1 MGLNIAVLVKAS
13 LDPNMVRSRGD
24 GSVDTAA
31 TPLATSEYDKNAV
44 EAAVRVKEKHGG
56 RVVAVSALTWGPVA
70 RRRRE
75 LEQVLREALAMGAD
89 EAHVV
94 IDEALVPGDPMATAR
109 ALAALLQKLG
119 GFDLVVTGE
128 ASMDMISG
136 QLGGRV
142 AALLGVPFIS
152 YARSLEVD
160 PGAGVVRAVRDL
172 EDGLQT
178 VRAKLP
184 AVVSVT
190 GEANKP
196 RIPTL
201 LQIRR
206 AMRKPLKT
214 YSVADLGVDSLQ
226 KPRLL
231 ELKLIQVKRKNVII
245 EADTLEQ
252 AAEKLIEALE
262 KEGVLPRK

>member
-13 LDPNMVRSRGD
+13 LDPNMIRSRGD
-24 GSVDTAA
+24 GSVDAA
-31 TPLATSEYDKNAV
+31 AMPLAMSEYDKNAV
-44 EAAVRVKEKHGG
+44 EAAVRLKEKHGG
-56 RVVAVSALTWGPVA
+56 RVVAVSALTWGPAA
-70 RRRRE
+70 RKKRE
-75 LEQVLREALAMGAD
+75 LEQVMREALAMGAD
-89 EAHVV
+89 EAHVIV
-94 IDEALVPGDPMATAR
+94 DESLIPGDPLATSR
-109 ALAALLQKLG
+109 AVAALLQRLG

-142 AALLGVPFIS
+142 AALLGVPFVS

-160 PGAGVVRAVRDL
+160 PEAGVVRAVRDL

-178 VRAKLP
+178 VRARLP

-206 AMRKPLKT
+206 AMRKPLKHYT
-214 YSVADLGVDSLQ
+214 LQDLGVDSVS
-226 KPRLL
+226 KPRLVD
-231 ELKLIQVKRKNVII
+231 LKVIQVKRKNIII
-245 EADTLEQ
+245 EGDTLEQ
-252 AAEKLIEALE
+252 VAEKLIEALE

>member
-1 MGLNIAVLVKAS
+1 MALNIAVLAKAS
-13 LDPNMVRSRGD
+13 LDPNMIRTRSD

-31 TPLATSEYDKNAV
+31 TPLALSEYDKNAV
-44 EAAVRVKEKHGG
+44 EAAVQVKEKHGG
-56 RVVAVSALTWGPVA
+56 RVVVVSALTWGPLA

-75 LEQVLREALAMGAD
+75 FEQIVREALAMGAD
-89 EAHVV
+89 EAHVIV
-94 IDEALVPGDPMATAR
+94 DEALVPGDPLATAR
-109 ALAALLQKLG
+109 AVAALLQKLG
-119 GFDLVVTGE
+119 GFDLVLTGE

-152 YARSLEVD
+152 YVRSLEVD
-160 PGAGVVRAVRDL
+160 AQGGTVRAVRDL
-172 EDGLQT
+172 EDGLQR

-184 AVVSVT
+184 LVVSVT

-206 AMRKPLKT
+206 AMRKPVKQ
-214 YSVADLGVDSLQ
+214 YSLADLGVDSVP
-226 KPRLL
+226 KPRLADL
-231 ELKLIQVKRKNVII
+231 RLIQVKRKNVII
-245 EADTLEQ
+245 EADSLEK
-252 AAEKLIEALE
+252 AAEKLIEYLE
-262 KEGVLPRK
+262 QEGVLRR